1 MLASTTGR
9 DWAEPGL
16 QVAHYRLFL
25 FDHRNHIADQVPIE
39 AQDDLDAFD
48 RTFAQ
53 LSYYDIE
60 LWQGARLIIRIP
72 RAERARS

>member
-1 MLASTTGR
+1 MWKVDHGATG
-9 DWAEPGL
+9 AERGL

-25 FDHRNHIADQVPIE
+25 FDRRNRIADQVPIE

-48 RTFAQ
+48 QTFTR
-53 LSYYDIE
+53 LSYYDVE

-72 RAERARS
+72 RAERARL